1 VELLTDIITQLK
13 KSNMKICFIGTGYVG
28 LVSGVCFS
36 DLGNNVICIDKDR
49 EKLSRLENGDIPIF
63 EPGLSELV
71 RKNLDAGRLS
81 FSDDLIGSINK
92 SDIVFIA
99 VGTPTAK
106 DGVSADLSQVFS
118 VVQLIS
124 KKIKSHKIIVTKST
138 VPIGTGDKIEKIL
151 NKNKKKEGLFT
162 VVSNPE
168 FLREGEA
175 IKDFKYPDRIVI
187 GANERQVIKIFN
199 DLYRPLVNKGA
210 AFVSCSRRAAEL
222 IKYASNAFLATKI
235 SFINEIAN
243 LCEKVHV
250 NVDDVALGIGLDKRI
265 GSRFLRAGPAYGGSC
280 FPKDTKALAK
290 VGKNYNSPLSIVN
303 TVINFNE
310 NRKQDIEN
318 NIYKILHNKIK
329 NKLVCFLG
337 VTFKANT
344 DDLRDSSAVNLISK
358 FSKKGAK
365 INYYEPSGSK
375 EILDKQKN
383 VNYFDELYTAT
394 KNVDLIIIHTEWDE
408 FKNLNF
414 SKIKNN
420 NKKIIIY
427 DLRNLYDSKSFN
439 NKKNITYYSIGRP
452 VNA

>member
-1 VELLTDIITQLK
+1 
-13 KSNMKICFIGTGYVG
+13 MKICFIGTGYVG

-36 DLGNNVICIDKDR
+36 DLGNNVICIDKDND
-49 EKLSRLENGDIPIF
+49 KLSRLENGIIPIF

-71 RKNLDAGRLS
+71 KKNIDAGRLS
-81 FSDDLIGSINK
+81 FSNDLISSINK

-118 VVQLIS
+118 VAQLIS
-124 KKIKSHKIIVTKST
+124 KKIKSRKIIVTKST
-138 VPIGTGDKIEKIL
+138 VPIGTGDKIERIL
-151 NKNKKKEGLFT
+151 NKNKKNGLFT
-162 VVSNPE
+162 IVSNPE

-175 IKDFKYPDRIVI
+175 IKDFKYPDRVVI
-187 GANERQVIKIFN
+187 GANDKKVIKLFN
-199 DLYRPLVNKGA
+199 ELYRPIINKGA
-210 AFVSCSRRAAEL
+210 AFVACTRRAAEL

-250 NVDDVALGIGLDKRI
+250 NVDDVAVGIGLDKRI

-290 VGKNYNSPLSIVN
+290 VGKNFNSPLSIVN

-310 NRKQDIEN
+310 NRKKNIEN
-318 NIYKILHNKIK
+318 NIYKILNNKIK
-329 NKLVCFLG
+329 NKLICFLG

-344 DDLRDSSAVNLISK
+344 DDLRDSSAINLIFK
-358 FSKKGAK
+358 FIKKGAK
-365 INYYEPSGSK
+365 INYYEPSGNK

-383 VNYFDELYTAT
+383 VNYFNDLYSST
-394 KNVDLIIIHTEWDE
+394 KNVDLIVIHTEWDE

-420 NKKIIIY
+420 RKKIIIY
-427 DLRNLYDSKSFN
+427 DLRNLYDNSYFN
-439 NKKNITYYSIGRP
+439 NKNNIIYYSIGRP

>member
-1 VELLTDIITQLK
+1 
-13 KSNMKICFIGTGYVG
+13 MKICFIGTGYVG

-36 DLGNNVICIDKDR
+36 DLGNSVICIDKDR
-49 EKLSRLENGDIPIF
+49 EKLTQLENGDIPIF

-71 RKNLDAGRLS
+71 QKNLDAGRLS
-81 FSDDLIGSINK
+81 FSDDLIGSIKK

-106 DGVSADLSQVFS
+106 DGVSADLSQVLS
-118 VVQLIS
+118 VAQLIS

-151 NKNKKKEGLFT
+151 NKNKKKGLFT
-162 VVSNPE
+162 IVSNPE

-187 GANERQVIKIFN
+187 GADERQVIKIFN

-383 VNYFDELYTAT
+383 VNYFDDLYTAT

>member
-1 VELLTDIITQLK
+1 
-13 KSNMKICFIGTGYVG
+13 MG

-36 DLGNNVICIDKDR
+36 DLGNNVICVDKDKD
-49 EKLSRLENGDIPIF
+49 KLSRLENGDIPIF

-71 RKNLDAGRLS
+71 KKNLSAGRLS
-81 FSDDLIGSINK
+81 FSDDLISSINR
-92 SDIVFIA
+92 SDIIFIA

-118 VVQLIS
+118 VTQLIS
-124 KKIKSHKIIVTKST
+124 KKIKSNKIIVTKST

-151 NKNKKKEGLFT
+151 NKNKKKGNFT
-162 VVSNPE
+162 IVSNPE

-175 IKDFKYPDRIVI
+175 IKDFKYPDRVVI
-187 GANERQVIKIFN
+187 GANDKKVIKIFN
-199 DLYRPLVNKGA
+199 ELYRPIVNKGA

-243 LCEKVHV
+243 LCEKVDV

-303 TVINFNE
+303 SVINFNE
-310 NRKQDIEN
+310 KRKSYIEK
-318 NIYKILHNKIK
+318 NIYKILQNKIK
-329 NKLVCFLG
+329 NKVICFLG

-344 DDLRDSSAVNLISK
+344 DDLRDSSAINLISN
-358 FSKKGAK
+358 FIKKGAK
-365 INYYEPSGSK
+365 INYYEPSGAK
-375 EILDKQKN
+375 EILDKHKN
-383 VNYFDELYTAT
+383 VSYFDDIYLAT
-394 KNVDLIIIHTEWDE
+394 QKVDLIIIHTEWDE

-414 SKIKNN
+414 SKIINN

-427 DLRNLYDSKSFN
+427 DLRNLYDSKYFN
-439 NKKNITYYSIGRP
+439 NKNNITYYSIGRP

>member
-1 VELLTDIITQLK
+1 
-13 KSNMKICFIGTGYVG
+13 MKICFIGTGYVG

-36 DLGNNVICIDKDR
+36 DLGNNVICIDKDK

-118 VVQLIS
+118 VAQLIS

-151 NKNKKKEGLFT
+151 NKNKKKGLFT
-162 VVSNPE
+162 IVSNPE

-383 VNYFDELYTAT
+383 VNYFDDLYTAT

>member
-1 VELLTDIITQLK
+1 
-13 KSNMKICFIGTGYVG
+13 MKICFIGTGYVG

-36 DLGNNVICIDKDR
+36 DLGNNVICIDKDKD
-49 EKLSRLENGDIPIF
+49 KLSRLENGIIPIF

-71 RKNLDAGRLS
+71 KKNIDAGRLS
-81 FSDDLIGSINK
+81 FSNDLISSINK

-118 VVQLIS
+118 VAQLIS
-124 KKIKSHKIIVTKST
+124 KKIKSRKIIVTKST
-138 VPIGTGDKIEKIL
+138 VPIGTGDKIERIL
-151 NKNKKKEGLFT
+151 NKNKTKGLFQI
-162 VVSNPE
+162 VSNPE

-175 IKDFKYPDRIVI
+175 IKDFKYPDRVVI
-187 GANERQVIKIFN
+187 GANDKKVIKLFN
-199 DLYRPLVNKGA
+199 ELYRPIINKGA
-210 AFVSCSRRAAEL
+210 AFVACTRRAAEL

-250 NVDDVALGIGLDKRI
+250 NVDDVAVGIGLDKRI

-290 VGKNYNSPLSIVN
+290 VGKNFNSPLSIVN

-310 NRKQDIEN
+310 NRKKNIEN
-318 NIYKILHNKIK
+318 NIYKILNNKIK
-329 NKLVCFLG
+329 NKLICFLG

-344 DDLRDSSAVNLISK
+344 DDLRDSSAINLISK
-358 FSKKGAK
+358 FIKKGAK
-365 INYYEPSGSK
+365 INYYEPSGNK

-383 VNYFDELYTAT
+383 VNYFNDLYSST
-394 KNVDLIIIHTEWDE
+394 KNVDLIVIHTEWDE

-420 NKKIIIY
+420 RKKIIIY
-427 DLRNLYDSKSFN
+427 DLRNLYDNSYFN
-439 NKKNITYYSIGRP
+439 NKNNIIYYSIGRP

>member
-1 VELLTDIITQLK
+1 
-13 KSNMKICFIGTGYVG
+13 MKICFIGTGYVG

-118 VVQLIS
+118 VAQLIS

-151 NKNKKKEGLFT
+151 NKNKKKGLFT
-162 VVSNPE
+162 IVSNPE

-310 NRKQDIEN
+310 NRKQDIEK

-383 VNYFDELYTAT
+383 VNYFDDLYTAT

>member
-1 VELLTDIITQLK
+1 
-13 KSNMKICFIGTGYVG
+13 MKICFIGTGYVG

-118 VVQLIS
+118 VAQLIS

-151 NKNKKKEGLFT
+151 NKNKKKGLFT
-162 VVSNPE
+162 IVSNPE

-175 IKDFKYPDRIVI
+175 IKDFKYPDRIVV

-329 NKLVCFLG
+329 NKLICFLG

-383 VNYFDELYTAT
+383 VNYFDDLYTAT

>member
-1 VELLTDIITQLK
+1 
-13 KSNMKICFIGTGYVG
+13 MKICFIGTGYVG

-36 DLGNNVICIDKDR
+36 DLGNNVICVDKDR

-118 VVQLIS
+118 VAQLIS

-151 NKNKKKEGLFT
+151 NKNKKKGLFT
-162 VVSNPE
+162 IVSNPE

-187 GANERQVIKIFN
+187 GTNERQVIKIFN

-290 VGKNYNSPLSIVN
+290 VGKNYNSPLTIVN

-329 NKLVCFLG
+329 NKLICFLG

-383 VNYFDELYTAT
+383 VNYFDDLYTAT

-439 NKKNITYYSIGRP
+439 NKKSITYYSIGRP

>member
-1 VELLTDIITQLK
+1 
-13 KSNMKICFIGTGYVG
+13 MKICFIGTGYVG

-36 DLGNNVICIDKDR
+36 DLGNSVICIDKDR
-49 EKLSRLENGDIPIF
+49 EKLTQLENGDIPIF

-81 FSDDLIGSINK
+81 FSDDLIGSIKK
-92 SDIVFIA
+92 SDIVFVA

-118 VVQLIS
+118 VAKLIS
-124 KKIKSHKIIVTKST
+124 KGIKSHKIIVTKST

-151 NKNKKKEGLFT
+151 NKNKKKGLFT
-162 VVSNPE
+162 IISNPE

-175 IKDFKYPDRIVI
+175 IKDFKYPDRVVI
-187 GANERQVIKIFN
+187 GTNDKRVIKIFN
-199 DLYRPLVNKGA
+199 ELYRPIINKGA

-250 NVDDVALGIGLDKRI
+250 NIDDVSVGIGLDKRI

-303 TVINFNE
+303 SVINFNE
-310 NRKQDIEN
+310 KRKKDIEN

-329 NKLVCFLG
+329 NKIICFLG

-344 DDLRDSSAVNLISK
+344 DDLRDSSAINLISK
-358 FSKKGAK
+358 FVKKGAK
-365 INYYEPSGSK
+365 INYYEPTGSK
-375 EILDKQKN
+375 EILDKHKN
-383 VNYFDELYTAT
+383 VKYFDDLYLAV
-394 KNVDLIIIHTEWDE
+394 KKVDLIIIHTEWDE

-420 NKKIIIY
+420 NKKVIIY
-427 DLRNLYDSKSFN
+427 DLRNLYDNRSFINKN
-439 NKKNITYYSIGRP
+439 NISYYSIGRP
-452 VNA
+452 FNA

>member
-1 VELLTDIITQLK
+1 
-13 KSNMKICFIGTGYVG
+13 MKICFIGTGYVG

-36 DLGNNVICIDKDR
+36 DLGNSVICTDKDR
-49 EKLSRLENGDIPIF
+49 EKLTQLENGDIPIF

-81 FSDDLIGSINK
+81 FSDDLIGSIKK

-106 DGVSADLSQVFS
+106 DGVSADLSQVFT
-118 VVQLIS
+118 VAKLIS
-124 KKIKSHKIIVTKST
+124 KRIKSHKIIVTKST

-151 NKNKKKEGLFT
+151 NKNKKKGLFT
-162 VVSNPE
+162 IISNPE

-175 IKDFKYPDRIVI
+175 IKDFKYPDRVVI
-187 GANERQVIKIFN
+187 GTNDKRVIKIFN
-199 DLYRPLVNKGA
+199 ELYRPIINKGA

-250 NVDDVALGIGLDKRI
+250 NIDDVSVGIGLDKRI

-303 TVINFNE
+303 SVINFNE
-310 NRKQDIEN
+310 KRKKDIEN

-329 NKLVCFLG
+329 NKIICFLG

-344 DDLRDSSAVNLISK
+344 DDLRDSSAINLISK
-358 FSKKGAK
+358 FVKKGAK
-365 INYYEPSGSK
+365 INYYEPTGSK
-375 EILDKQKN
+375 EILDKHKN
-383 VNYFDELYTAT
+383 VKYFDDLYLAV
-394 KNVDLIIIHTEWDE
+394 KKVDLIIIHTEWDE

-427 DLRNLYDSKSFN
+427 DLRNLYDNRSFINKN
-439 NKKNITYYSIGRP
+439 NISYYSIGRP
-452 VNA
+452 FNA

>member
-1 VELLTDIITQLK
+1 
-13 KSNMKICFIGTGYVG
+13 MKICFIGTGYVG

-118 VVQLIS
+118 VAQLIS

-151 NKNKKKEGLFT
+151 NKNKKKGLFT
-162 VVSNPE
+162 IVSNPE

-187 GANERQVIKIFN
+187 GANQRQVIKIFN

-329 NKLVCFLG
+329 NKLICFLG

-365 INYYEPSGSK
+365 IKYYEPSGSK

-383 VNYFDELYTAT
+383 VNYFDDLYTAT

>member
-1 VELLTDIITQLK
+1 
-13 KSNMKICFIGTGYVG
+13 MKICFIGTGYVG

-36 DLGNNVICIDKDR
+36 DLGNSVICIDKDR
-49 EKLSRLENGDIPIF
+49 EKLTQLENGDIPIF

-81 FSDDLIGSINK
+81 FSDDLIGSIKK

-118 VVQLIS
+118 VAKLIS
-124 KKIKSHKIIVTKST
+124 KGIKSHKIIVTKST

-151 NKNKKKEGLFT
+151 NKNKKKGLFT
-162 VVSNPE
+162 IISNPE

-175 IKDFKYPDRIVI
+175 IKDFKYPDRVVI
-187 GANERQVIKIFN
+187 GTNDKSVIKIFN
-199 DLYRPLVNKGA
+199 ELYRPIINKGA

-250 NVDDVALGIGLDKRI
+250 NIDDVSVGIGLDKRI

-290 VGKNYNSPLSIVN
+290 VGKNYNSPLSIIN
-303 TVINFNE
+303 SVINFNE
-310 NRKQDIEN
+310 KRKKDIEN

-329 NKLVCFLG
+329 NKIICFLG

-344 DDLRDSSAVNLISK
+344 DDLRDSSAINLISK
-358 FSKKGAK
+358 FIKKGAK
-365 INYYEPSGSK
+365 INYYEPTGSK
-375 EILDKQKN
+375 KILDKHKN
-383 VNYFDELYTAT
+383 VRYFDDLYLAV
-394 KNVDLIIIHTEWDE
+394 KKVDLIIIHTEWDE

-420 NKKIIIY
+420 NKKVIIY
-427 DLRNLYDSKSFN
+427 DLRNLYDNKSFI
-439 NKKNITYYSIGRP
+439 NKNDISYYSIGRP
-452 VNA
+452 FNA

>member
-1 VELLTDIITQLK
+1 
-13 KSNMKICFIGTGYVG
+13 MKICFIGTGYVG

-49 EKLSRLENGDIPIF
+49 EKLSRLVNGDIPIF

-118 VVQLIS
+118 VAQLIS
-124 KKIKSHKIIVTKST
+124 KKIKTHKIIVTKST

-151 NKNKKKEGLFT
+151 NKNKKKGLFT
-162 VVSNPE
+162 IVSNPE

-175 IKDFKYPDRIVI
+175 IKDFKYPDRVVI
-187 GANERQVIKIFN
+187 GANDKKVIKIFN
-199 DLYRPLVNKGA
+199 ELYRPIVNKGA
-210 AFVSCSRRAAEL
+210 AFVSSSRRAAEL

-290 VGKNYNSPLSIVN
+290 VSKHHNSPLSIVN
-303 TVINFNE
+303 AVINFNE
-310 NRKQDIEN
+310 KRKKDIEN
-318 NIYKILHNKIK
+318 NIYRILHNKIK
-329 NKLVCFLG
+329 NKTICFLG

-344 DDLRDSSAVNLISK
+344 DDLRDSSAINLISK
-358 FSKKGAK
+358 FIKKGAK

-383 VNYFDELYTAT
+383 VNYFDDLYSAT
-394 KNVDLIIIHTEWDE
+394 KNADLIIIHTEWDE

-420 NKKIIIY
+420 NKKITIY

-439 NKKNITYYSIGRP
+439 NKNNITYYSIGRP

>member
-1 VELLTDIITQLK
+1 
-13 KSNMKICFIGTGYVG
+13 MKICFIGTGYVG

-36 DLGNNVICIDKDR
+36 DLGNNVICVDKDKD
-49 EKLSRLENGDIPIF
+49 KLSRLENGDIPIF

-71 RKNLDAGRLS
+71 KKNLSAGRLS
-81 FSDDLIGSINK
+81 FSDDLISSINK
-92 SDIVFIA
+92 SDIIFIA

-151 NKNKKKEGLFT
+151 NKNKKKGLFT
-162 VVSNPE
+162 IVSNPE

-175 IKDFKYPDRIVI
+175 IKDFKYPDRVVI
-187 GANERQVIKIFN
+187 GANDNKVIKIFN
-199 DLYRPLVNKGA
+199 ELYRPIINKGA
-210 AFVSCSRRAAEL
+210 AFVPCSRRAAEL

-243 LCEKVHV
+243 LCEKVNV

-290 VGKNYNSPLSIVN
+290 VGKNFNSPLSIVN
-303 TVINFNE
+303 SVINFNE
-310 NRKQDIEN
+310 KRKTYIEK
-318 NIYKILHNKIK
+318 NIYKILQNKIK
-329 NKLVCFLG
+329 NKIICFLG

-344 DDLRDSSAVNLISK
+344 DDLRDSSAINLISK
-358 FSKKGAK
+358 FIKKGAK
-365 INYYEPSGSK
+365 INYYEPSGTK
-375 EILDKQKN
+375 EILDKHKN
-383 VNYFDELYTAT
+383 VNYFDDIYLAT
-394 KNVDLIIIHTEWDE
+394 QKVDLIIIHTEWDE

-414 SKIKNN
+414 SKIMNN
-420 NKKIIIY
+420 NKKVIIY
-427 DLRNLYDSKSFN
+427 DLRNLYDSKYFD
-439 NKKNITYYSIGRP
+439 NKNSITYYSIGRP

>member
-1 VELLTDIITQLK
+1 
-13 KSNMKICFIGTGYVG
+13 MKICFVGTGYVG

-36 DLGNNVICIDKDR
+36 DLGNSVICIDKDK
-49 EKLSRLENGDIPIF
+49 EKLARLENGDIPIF

-71 RKNLDAGRLS
+71 RKNLEAGRLS
-81 FSDDLIGSINK
+81 FSDDLIGSIKK

-118 VVQLIS
+118 VARLIS
-124 KKIKSHKIIVTKST
+124 KRVKSHKIIVTKST

-151 NKNKKKEGLFT
+151 NKNKKKGLFT
-162 VVSNPE
+162 IISNPE

-187 GANERQVIKIFN
+187 GANDRRVIKIFN
-199 DLYRPLVNKGA
+199 ELYRPIINKGA

-243 LCEKVHV
+243 LCEKVNV
-250 NVDDVALGIGLDKRI
+250 NIDDVALGIGLDKRI

-290 VGKNYNSPLSIVN
+290 VGKNYNSPLSIIN
-303 TVINFNE
+303 SVINFNE
-310 NRKQDIEN
+310 KRKEDIEN
-318 NIYKILHNKIK
+318 NIYKILRHKIK
-329 NKLVCFLG
+329 NKIICFLG

-344 DDLRDSSAVNLISK
+344 DDLRDSSAINLISK
-358 FSKKGAK
+358 FIKRGAK
-365 INYYEPSGSK
+365 INYYEPTGSK
-375 EILDKQKN
+375 DVLDKHKN
-383 VNYFDELYTAT
+383 VKYYDDLYLAA
-394 KNVDLIIIHTEWDE
+394 KKVDLIIIHTEWDE

-420 NKKIIIY
+420 NKKVIIY
-427 DLRNLYDSKSFN
+427 DLRNLYN
-439 NKKNITYYSIGRP
+439 NETFINKNNITYYSIGRT

>member
-1 VELLTDIITQLK
+1 
-13 KSNMKICFIGTGYVG
+13 MKICFIGTGYVG

-118 VVQLIS
+118 VAQLIS

-383 VNYFDELYTAT
+383 VNYFDDLYTAT

-420 NKKIIIY
+420 DKKVIIY
-427 DLRNLYDSKSFN
+427 DLRNLYDNRSFINKN
-439 NKKNITYYSIGRP
+439 NISYYSIGRP
-452 VNA
+452 FNA

>member
-1 VELLTDIITQLK
+1 
-13 KSNMKICFIGTGYVG
+13 MKICFVGTGYVG

-36 DLGNNVICIDKDR
+36 DLGNSVICIDKDK
-49 EKLSRLENGDIPIF
+49 EKLARLENGDIPIF

-71 RKNLDAGRLS
+71 RKNLEAGRLS
-81 FSDDLIGSINK
+81 FSDDLISSIKK

-118 VVQLIS
+118 VARLIS
-124 KKIKSHKIIVTKST
+124 KRVKSHKIIVTKST

-151 NKNKKKEGLFT
+151 NKNKKKGLFT
-162 VVSNPE
+162 IISNPE

-175 IKDFKYPDRIVI
+175 IKDFKYPDRVVI
-187 GANERQVIKIFN
+187 GANDKRVIKIFN
-199 DLYRPLVNKGA
+199 ELYRPIINKGA

-243 LCEKVHV
+243 LCEKVNV
-250 NVDDVALGIGLDKRI
+250 NIDDVALGIGLDKRI

-290 VGKNYNSPLSIVN
+290 VGKNYNSPLSIIN
-303 TVINFNE
+303 SVINFNE
-310 NRKQDIEN
+310 KRKKDIEN
-318 NIYKILHNKIK
+318 NIYKILRNKIK
-329 NKLVCFLG
+329 NKIICFLG

-344 DDLRDSSAVNLISK
+344 DDLRDSSAINLISK
-358 FSKKGAK
+358 FIKKGAK
-365 INYYEPSGSK
+365 INYYEPTGSK
-375 EILDKQKN
+375 DVLDKHKN
-383 VNYFDELYTAT
+383 VKYYDDLYLAA
-394 KNVDLIIIHTEWDE
+394 KKVDLIIIHTEWDE

-420 NKKIIIY
+420 NKKVIIY
-427 DLRNLYDSKSFN
+427 DLRNLYN
-439 NKKNITYYSIGRP
+439 NETFINKNNITYYSIGRT

>member
-1 VELLTDIITQLK
+1 
-13 KSNMKICFIGTGYVG
+13 MKICFIGTGYVG

-36 DLGNNVICIDKDR
+36 DLGNNVICIDKDKN
-49 EKLSRLENGDIPIF
+49 KLARIESGDIPIF

-71 RKNLDAGRLS
+71 RKNLDVGRLS
-81 FSDDLIGSINK
+81 FSDDLVGSIKK

-106 DGVSADLSQVFS
+106 DGVSADLTQVFS
-118 VVQLIS
+118 VVRLIS

-151 NKNKKKEGLFT
+151 NKNKKKGLFT
-162 VVSNPE
+162 IVSNPE

-175 IKDFKYPDRIVI
+175 IKDFKYPDRVVI
-187 GANERQVIKIFN
+187 GTNDKKVIKIFN
-199 DLYRPLVNKGA
+199 DLYRPIVNKGA

-243 LCEKVHV
+243 LCEKVNV

-280 FPKDTKALAK
+280 FPKDTKALVK
-290 VGKNYNSPLSIVN
+290 VGNNYNSPLSIVN
-303 TVINFNE
+303 TVVNFNE

-318 NIYKILHNKIK
+318 NIYRILHNKIK
-329 NKLVCFLG
+329 NKTICFLG

-344 DDLRDSSAVNLISK
+344 DDLRDSSAINLMSK
-358 FSKKGAK
+358 FVNKGAK

-375 EILDKQKN
+375 EILDKKKN
-383 VNYFDELYTAT
+383 INYFDDLYSAV
-394 KNVDLIIIHTEWDE
+394 KKVDLIIIHTEWDE

-420 NKKIIIY
+420 NKKVIIY
-427 DLRNLYDSKSFN
+427 DLRNLYDIRSFN

-452 VNA
+452 VNV

>member
-1 VELLTDIITQLK
+1 
-13 KSNMKICFIGTGYVG
+13 MKICFIGTGYVG

-49 EKLSRLENGDIPIF
+49 EKLRRLENVDIPIF

-118 VVQLIS
+118 VAQLIS

-151 NKNKKKEGLFT
+151 NKNKKKGLFT
-162 VVSNPE
+162 IVSNPE

-383 VNYFDELYTAT
+383 VNYFDDLYTAT

>member
-1 VELLTDIITQLK
+1 
-13 KSNMKICFIGTGYVG
+13 MG

-36 DLGNNVICIDKDR
+36 DLGNNVICVDKDKD
-49 EKLSRLENGDIPIF
+49 KLSRLENGDIPIF

-71 RKNLDAGRLS
+71 KKNLSAGRLS
-81 FSDDLIGSINK
+81 FSDDLISSINR
-92 SDIVFIA
+92 SDIIFIA

-118 VVQLIS
+118 VAQLIS
-124 KKIKSHKIIVTKST
+124 KKIKSNKIIVTKST

-151 NKNKKKEGLFT
+151 NKNKKKGNFT
-162 VVSNPE
+162 IVSNPE

-175 IKDFKYPDRIVI
+175 IKDFKYPDRVVI
-187 GANERQVIKIFN
+187 GANDKKVIKIFN
-199 DLYRPLVNKGA
+199 ELYRPIVNKGA

-243 LCEKVHV
+243 LCEKVNV

-303 TVINFNE
+303 SVINFNE
-310 NRKQDIEN
+310 KRKSYIEK
-318 NIYKILHNKIK
+318 NIYKILQNKIK
-329 NKLVCFLG
+329 NKVICFLG

-344 DDLRDSSAVNLISK
+344 DDLRDSSAINLISN
-358 FSKKGAK
+358 FIKKGAK
-365 INYYEPSGSK
+365 INYYEPSGAK
-375 EILDKQKN
+375 EILDKHKN
-383 VNYFDELYTAT
+383 VSYFDDIYLAT
-394 KNVDLIIIHTEWDE
+394 QKVDLIIIHTEWDE

-414 SKIKNN
+414 SKIINN

-427 DLRNLYDSKSFN
+427 DLRNLYDSKYFN
-439 NKKNITYYSIGRP
+439 NKNNITYYSIGRP

>member
-1 VELLTDIITQLK
+1 
-13 KSNMKICFIGTGYVG
+13 MKICFIGTGYVG

-36 DLGNNVICIDKDR
+36 DLGNNVICIDKDKD
-49 EKLSRLENGDIPIF
+49 KLSRLENGIIPIF

-71 RKNLDAGRLS
+71 KKNIDAGRLS
-81 FSDDLIGSINK
+81 FSNDLISSINK

-118 VVQLIS
+118 VAQLIS
-124 KKIKSHKIIVTKST
+124 KKIKSRKIIVTKST
-138 VPIGTGDKIEKIL
+138 VPIGTGDKIERIL
-151 NKNKKKEGLFT
+151 NKNKKRGLFT
-162 VVSNPE
+162 IVSNPE

-175 IKDFKYPDRIVI
+175 IKDFKYPDRVVI
-187 GANERQVIKIFN
+187 GANDKKVIKLFN
-199 DLYRPLVNKGA
+199 ELYRPIINKGA
-210 AFVSCSRRAAEL
+210 AFVACSRRAAEL

-250 NVDDVALGIGLDKRI
+250 NVDDVAVGIGLDKRI

-290 VGKNYNSPLSIVN
+290 VGKNFNSPLSIVN

-310 NRKQDIEN
+310 NRKKNIEN
-318 NIYKILHNKIK
+318 NIYKILNNKIK
-329 NKLVCFLG
+329 NKLICFLG

-344 DDLRDSSAVNLISK
+344 DDLRDSSAINLIFK
-358 FSKKGAK
+358 FIKKGAK
-365 INYYEPSGSK
+365 INYYEPSGNK

-383 VNYFDELYTAT
+383 VNYFNDLYSAT
-394 KNVDLIIIHTEWDE
+394 KNVDLIVIHTEWDE

-420 NKKIIIY
+420 RKKIIIY
-427 DLRNLYDSKSFN
+427 DLRNLYDNSYFN
-439 NKKNITYYSIGRP
+439 NKNNIIYYSIGRP

>member
-1 VELLTDIITQLK
+1 
-13 KSNMKICFIGTGYVG
+13 MKICFIGTGYVG

-36 DLGNNVICIDKDR
+36 DLGNNVICVDKDKD
-49 EKLSRLENGDIPIF
+49 KLSRLENGDIPIF

-71 RKNLDAGRLS
+71 KKNLSAGRLS
-81 FSDDLIGSINK
+81 FSDDLISSINR
-92 SDIVFIA
+92 SDIIFIA

-118 VVQLIS
+118 VTQLIS
-124 KKIKSHKIIVTKST
+124 KKIKSNKIIVTKST

-151 NKNKKKEGLFT
+151 NKNKKKGNFT
-162 VVSNPE
+162 IVSNPE

-175 IKDFKYPDRIVI
+175 IKDFKYPDRVVI
-187 GANERQVIKIFN
+187 GANDKKVIKIFN
-199 DLYRPLVNKGA
+199 ELYRPIVNKGA

-243 LCEKVHV
+243 LCEKVDV

-303 TVINFNE
+303 SVINFNE
-310 NRKQDIEN
+310 KRKSYIEK
-318 NIYKILHNKIK
+318 NIYKILQNKIK
-329 NKLVCFLG
+329 NKVICFLG

-344 DDLRDSSAVNLISK
+344 DDLRDSSAINLISN
-358 FSKKGAK
+358 FIKKGAK
-365 INYYEPSGSK
+365 INYYEPSGAK
-375 EILDKQKN
+375 EILDKHKN
-383 VNYFDELYTAT
+383 VSYFDDIYLAT
-394 KNVDLIIIHTEWDE
+394 QKVDLIIIHTEWDE

-414 SKIKNN
+414 SKIINN

-427 DLRNLYDSKSFN
+427 DLRNLYDSKYFN
-439 NKKNITYYSIGRP
+439 NKNNITYYSIGRP

>member
-1 VELLTDIITQLK
+1 
-13 KSNMKICFIGTGYVG
+13 MKICFVGTGYVG

-36 DLGNNVICIDKDR
+36 DLGNSVICIDKDR
-49 EKLSRLENGDIPIF
+49 EKLTQLENGDIPIF

-81 FSDDLIGSINK
+81 FSDDLIGSIKK

-118 VVQLIS
+118 VAKLIS
-124 KKIKSHKIIVTKST
+124 KGIKSHKIIVTKST

-151 NKNKKKEGLFT
+151 NKNKKKGLFT
-162 VVSNPE
+162 IISNPE

-175 IKDFKYPDRIVI
+175 IKDFKYPDRVVI
-187 GANERQVIKIFN
+187 GTNDKRVIKIFN
-199 DLYRPLVNKGA
+199 ELYRPIINKGA

-250 NVDDVALGIGLDKRI
+250 NIDDVSVGIGLDKRI

-303 TVINFNE
+303 SVINFNE
-310 NRKQDIEN
+310 KRKKDIEN

-329 NKLVCFLG
+329 NKIICFLG

-344 DDLRDSSAVNLISK
+344 DDLRDSSAINLISK
-358 FSKKGAK
+358 FVKKGAK
-365 INYYEPSGSK
+365 INYYEPTGSK
-375 EILDKQKN
+375 EILDKHKN
-383 VNYFDELYTAT
+383 VKYFDDLYLAV
-394 KNVDLIIIHTEWDE
+394 KKVDLIIIHTEWDE

-420 NKKIIIY
+420 NKKVIIY
-427 DLRNLYDSKSFN
+427 DLRNLYDNRSFINKN
-439 NKKNITYYSIGRP
+439 NISYYSIGRP
-452 VNA
+452 FNA

>member
-1 VELLTDIITQLK
+1 
-13 KSNMKICFIGTGYVG
+13 MKICFIGTGYVG

-49 EKLSRLENGDIPIF
+49 EKLSRLANGDIPIF

-118 VVQLIS
+118 VAQLIS
-124 KKIKSHKIIVTKST
+124 KKIKTHKIIVTKST

-151 NKNKKKEGLFT
+151 NKNKKKGLFT
-162 VVSNPE
+162 IVSNPE

-175 IKDFKYPDRIVI
+175 IKDFKYPDRVVI
-187 GANERQVIKIFN
+187 GANDKKVIKIFN
-199 DLYRPLVNKGA
+199 ELYRPIVNKGA
-210 AFVSCSRRAAEL
+210 AFVSSSRRAAEL

-290 VGKNYNSPLSIVN
+290 VGKHHNSPLSIVN
-303 TVINFNE
+303 AVINFNE
-310 NRKQDIEN
+310 KRKKDIEN
-318 NIYKILHNKIK
+318 NIYRILHNKIK
-329 NKLVCFLG
+329 NKTICFLG

-344 DDLRDSSAVNLISK
+344 DDLRDSSAINLISK
-358 FSKKGAK
+358 FIKKGAK
-365 INYYEPSGSK
+365 INYFEPSGSK

-383 VNYFDELYTAT
+383 VNYFDDLYSAT
-394 KNVDLIIIHTEWDE
+394 KNADLIIIHTEWDE

-420 NKKIIIY
+420 NKKITIY

-439 NKKNITYYSIGRP
+439 NKNNITYYSIGRP

>member
-1 VELLTDIITQLK
+1 
-13 KSNMKICFIGTGYVG
+13 MKICFVGTGYVG

-36 DLGNNVICIDKDR
+36 DLGNSVICIDKDK
-49 EKLSRLENGDIPIF
+49 EKLARLENGDIPIF

-71 RKNLDAGRLS
+71 RKNLEAGRLS
-81 FSDDLIGSINK
+81 FSDDLISSIKK

-99 VGTPTAK
+99 VGTPTAR

-118 VVQLIS
+118 VVHLIS
-124 KKIKSHKIIVTKST
+124 KGIKSHKIIVTKST

-151 NKNKKKEGLFT
+151 NKNKKKGLFT
-162 VVSNPE
+162 IISNPE

-175 IKDFKYPDRIVI
+175 IKDFKHPDRIVI
-187 GANERQVIKIFN
+187 GANDRRVIKIFN
-199 DLYRPLVNKGA
+199 ELYRPIINKGA
-210 AFVSCSRRAAEL
+210 AFVSCSRQAAEL

-243 LCEKVHV
+243 LCEKVNV
-250 NVDDVALGIGLDKRI
+250 NIDDVALGIGLDKRI

-290 VGKNYNSPLSIVN
+290 VGKNYNSPLSIIN
-303 TVINFNE
+303 SVINFNE
-310 NRKQDIEN
+310 KRKEDIEN
-318 NIYKILHNKIK
+318 NIYKILRHKIK
-329 NKLVCFLG
+329 NKIICFLG

-344 DDLRDSSAVNLISK
+344 DDLRDSSAINLISK
-358 FSKKGAK
+358 FIKRGAK
-365 INYYEPSGSK
+365 INYYEPTGSK
-375 EILDKQKN
+375 DVLDKHKN
-383 VNYFDELYTAT
+383 VKYYDDLYLAA
-394 KNVDLIIIHTEWDE
+394 KKVDLIIIHTEWDE

-420 NKKIIIY
+420 NKKVIIY
-427 DLRNLYDSKSFN
+427 DLRNLYN
-439 NKKNITYYSIGRP
+439 NETFINKNNITYYSIGRT

>member
-1 VELLTDIITQLK
+1 
-13 KSNMKICFIGTGYVG
+13 MKICFIGTGYVG

-49 EKLSRLENGDIPIF
+49 EKLSRLVNGDIPIF

-118 VVQLIS
+118 VAQLIS
-124 KKIKSHKIIVTKST
+124 KKIKTHKIIVTKST

-151 NKNKKKEGLFT
+151 NKNKKKGLFT
-162 VVSNPE
+162 IVSNPE

-175 IKDFKYPDRIVI
+175 IKDFKYPDRVVI
-187 GANERQVIKIFN
+187 GANDKKVIKIFN
-199 DLYRPLVNKGA
+199 ELYRPIVNKGA
-210 AFVSCSRRAAEL
+210 AFVSSSRRAAEL

-290 VGKNYNSPLSIVN
+290 VGKHHNSPLSIVN
-303 TVINFNE
+303 AVINFNE
-310 NRKQDIEN
+310 KRKKDIEN
-318 NIYKILHNKIK
+318 NIYRILHNKIK
-329 NKLVCFLG
+329 NKTICFLG

-383 VNYFDELYTAT
+383 VNYFDDLYTAT

-420 NKKIIIY
+420 NKKITIY